1 MDGQTGTI
9 IEAIPT
15 TQLRTELDI
24 KKSTFYEAIAKL
36 NITTFKNEADRKT
49 SMVTAEDAQ
58 KITQYFEAKKDVE
71 LNGQPLETISLS
83 ELNRQ
88 TKPRTDRQAELLI
101 PALEII
107 SQLVPAAPSPDPLAD
122 PLATHRTLQEAADRN
137 WQLSTH
143 QLSELLGRSPKALQ
157 KYQTFQQ
164 FGFTFESFEK
174 GKFRTWSVHKVE
186 R

>member
-1 MDGQTGTI
+1 MDGQTGTL

-15 TQLRTELDI
+15 TQLRSELGI

-107 SQLVPAAPSPDPLAD
+107 SRLVPAAPPAD
-122 PLATHRTLQEAADRN
+122 PLSNHRTLQEAADRN
-137 WQLSTH
+137 WRLSTH
-143 QLSELLGRSPKALQ
+143 QLAQLLGRSPKSIQSQ
-157 KYQTFQQ
+157 KEFQQ
-164 FGFTFESFEK
+164 FGFWFTSHGK
-174 GKFRTWSVHKVE
+174 GKYRAWEVQKIDS
-186 R
+186 RAI